1 MVKRWIENQLK
12 DIIDLKKI
20 CYWKNISI
28 GIHLEFFKKH
38 NNYKNKITEQ
48 INIFSELF
56 WFKPNHID
64 IHKDLPDFEYDIKLT
79 KKVIS
84 ISNNMKIPFR
94 NRKNT
99 FLAQK
104 HTNWQMF
111 LISQKK
117 WKDILLRINSLE
129 ENKSYE
135 LVSHPGKFDPEIKS
149 NLNSERK
156 NDIKIIKKINL
167 LKEKL
172 WIELI
177 SFKNL

>member
-1 MVKRWIENQLK
+1 
-12 DIIDLKKI
+12 
-20 CYWKNISI
+20 
-28 GIHLEFFKKH
+28 
-38 NNYKNKITEQ
+38 
-48 INIFSELF
+48 
-56 WFKPNHID
+56 
-64 IHKDLPDFEYDIKLT
+64 
-79 KKVIS
+79 
-84 ISNNMKIPFR
+84 
-94 NRKNT
+94 
-99 FLAQK
+99 
-104 HTNWQMF
+104 MF

-172 WIELI
+172 
-177 SFKNL
+177 